1 MWRNNSNPC
10 VEIMKRQQA
19 GVVGS
24 VAAFLLG
31 EHSWMAP
38 EPCIFISSIWKWSG
52 KGSVITAQNLSPGQ
66 VCCSRVFPRLVWGFP
81 RLMEIVTLL
90 CSQQPAADATWS
102 GLYVLQGECR
112 AEIVEKQGYCFVN
125 LSLTVNAG
133 WWRQILYFITTFKTF
148 YIRRWRKVNQN

>member
-1 MWRNNSNPC
+1 MSPGPFAVAIHGFECKEITKSNPC
-10 VEIMKRQQA
+10 VEITKRQQA

-52 KGSVITAQNLSPGQ
+52 KGSVITAQNPSPGQ

-90 CSQQPAADATWS
+90 CSQQPGADATWS

-125 LSLTVNAG
+125 LSLTLMRG
-133 WWRQILYFITTFKTF
+133 GGGRF
-148 YIRRWRKVNQN
+148 YIL